1 MLPVALNSSYVSK
14 NAFLRES
21 ILEKGGALLS
31 EFFSQQSPG
40 YGTFQMRNRLI
51 TGLSCGV
58 LLIQAARK
66 SGTVMYARF
75 AKEQDRDVFVW
86 PGERDSAAFA
96 GGWDL
101 IADGAKAVSRGEDIL
116 EEYAH
121 RFQGLHKIVPLFPQ
135 NGSFQEE
142 PLAALA
148 DPGQP
153 QLTPEQAV
161 ALDALGEAPQSVARL
176 EEAVGFPAGKLLGA
190 LTELELMLSLIH
202 I

>member
-1 MLPVALNSSYVSK
+1 
-14 NAFLRES
+14 
-21 ILEKGGALLS
+21 
-31 EFFSQQSPG
+31 
-40 YGTFQMRNRLI
+40 MRNRLI

-75 AKEQDRDVFVW
+75 AKDQDRDVFVW
-86 PGERDSAAFA
+86 PGERDSTAFA

-101 IADGAKAVSRGEDIL
+101 IADGAKAVSHGEDIL

-121 RFQGLHKIVPLFPQ
+121 RFQGLQKIVPLFPQ
-135 NGSFQEE
+135 SNYFQEE

-153 QLTPEQAV
+153 QLTPEQAAV
-161 ALDALGEAPQSVARL
+161 LDALGEVPQSVAQL
-176 EEAVGFPAGKLLGA
+176 EEAVGSPAGKLLGA
-190 LTELELMLSLIH
+190 LTGTGTAGSGRNLPGQAVPPVQPRPRPAGETGDFPQPDH
-202 I
+202 DR